1 MAINGDGHGGRG
13 SAGETAGCGAVVAAA
28 QATEGG
34 GKVTPREA
42 LEERDNT
49 RPRLSC
55 TCDSQLA
62 TRDEGG
68 GAVLA
73 AVVVVVVVVV
83 HPSRIWPSIHQNT
96 YATCEELQMA
106 VHLL

>member
-13 SAGETAGCGAVVAAA
+13 SAGETVGCGAVVAAA
-28 QATEGG
+28 QVTEGG

-55 TCDSQLA
+55 TCDSKLA
-62 TRDEGG
+62 TREGG

-73 AVVVVVVVVV
+73 AVVVVVVVVAAAGGLMV
-83 HPSRIWPSIHQNT
+83 VCGT
-96 YATCEELQMA
+96 
-106 VHLL
+106 

>member
-1 MAINGDGHGGRG
+1 MAINGDGHDGGRG
-13 SAGETAGCGAVVAAA
+13 SAGETVGCGAVVTAA
-28 QATEGG
+28 QAAEGG

-62 TRDEGG
+62 TREGG
-68 GAVLA
+68 GAALA
-73 AVVVVVVVVV
+73 AVVVVVARQHKVEM
-83 HPSRIWPSIHQNT
+83 
-96 YATCEELQMA
+96 YKK
-106 VHLL
+106 